1 MASSYLWNSLVRSFS
16 RLKCAIGRRLFSDCS
31 FLLRNRDNK
40 YLKHCIDNRRTIC
53 SYCVMHF
60 RWPTFVAAIAFLVI
74 LSVSITGTRGGHHIP
89 LGCIPLSATLVRF
102 RDRLIAAKLTPTLTW
117 VHFIDATE
125 GLTPLSI
132 SVLGNRVRHVVSV

>member
-1 MASSYLWNSLVRSFS
+1 MVFPDR
-16 RLKCAIGRRLFSDCS
+16 S
-31 FLLRNRDNK
+31 FLLRNPNNK
-40 YLKHCIDNRRTIC
+40 YLKHCMDNNRTI
-53 SYCVMHF
+53 SGYGVMHF

-89 LGCIPLSATLVRF
+89 LRCILLPATLVGF
-102 RDRLIAAKLTPTLTW
+102 RDRLIAAKLTPTQTC

-125 GLTPLSI
+125 RLTPLSI